1 MKNSIPTIMT
11 MYGRTRTYGQIQ
23 CFAAGASQNVQSIS
37 QTLAARPLSLTIS
50 IISEICRKIVH
61 RDFELD

>member
-1 MKNSIPTIMT
+1 MPDLDPPHTGGYRILERERRPGTIVN
-11 MYGRTRTYGQIQ
+11 
-23 CFAAGASQNVQSIS
+23 F
-37 QTLAARPLSLTIS
+37 TIS